1 METLLIVGRFL
12 LFGSLLIF
20 PQLLGILL
28 YYRLS
33 RAPRWIAVIAAAL
46 LPAIIFFWLAPIFF
60 FAGIREA
67 YARGEGGGCG
77 MPAMA
82 AAFFVLAGTLGHLL
96 VGVFAQLVLSARRR
110 RKLTSFST

>member
-12 LFGSLLIF
+12 LFGSVLIF
-20 PQLLGILL
+20 PQLLGILI

-33 RAPRWIAVIAAAL
+33 RARWIAAISASL

-67 YARGEGGGCG
+67 YARDHSGCG
-77 MPAMA
+77 MPALA
-82 AAFFVLAGTLGHLL
+82 ATFFVLAGTVCQLL
-96 VGVFAQLVLSARRR
+96 VGVFAQAILSVRRR
-110 RKLTSFST
+110 RKVSSFST

>member
-1 METLLIVGRFL
+1 METLLIVWRFTL
-12 LFGSLLIF
+12 LGTILVF

-33 RAPRWIAVIAAAL
+33 RAPRWITAIAAAL
-46 LPAIIFFWLAPIFF
+46 LPAIVFFWLAPIFF

-67 YARGEGGGCG
+67 YARDGSGCG

-82 AAFFVLAGTLGHLL
+82 AAFLLLAGTLIELGVGMITQAVLL
-96 VGVFAQLVLSARRR
+96 ARRPR
-110 RKLTSFST
+110 TV

>member
-1 METLLIVGRFL
+1 MLL
-12 LFGSLLIF
+12 GSILIF

-46 LPAIIFFWLAPIFF
+46 LPAIIFFWLAPMFL

-67 YARGEGGGCG
+67 YARDPSGCG
-77 MPAMA
+77 MPAA
-82 AAFFVLAGTLGHLL
+82 AAGIIFLFLTAIQLL
-96 VGVFAQLVLSARRR
+96 VGVCVQMVAHSVRSATNGSTLVARRAGR
-110 RKLTSFST
+110 

>member
-1 METLLIVGRFL
+1 METWFIVGRFL

-28 YYRLS
+28 YYRLH
-33 RAPRWIAVIAAAL
+33 RAPRWIAAIAAAL

-67 YARGEGGGCG
+67 YARGEGRGCG
-77 MPAMA
+77 MPAVA
-82 AAFFVLAGTLGHLL
+82 ATFFVLAGTVGQLL
-96 VGVFAQLVLSARRR
+96 VGVLAQLVLSARRHL
-110 RKLTSFST
+110 KPTSFGT

>member
-28 YYRLS
+28 YYRLR
-33 RAPRWIAVIAAAL
+33 RAPRWIAAIATAL
-46 LPAIIFFWLAPIFF
+46 LPAIVFFWLAPIFF

-67 YARGEGGGCG
+67 YARGERSGCG
-77 MPAMA
+77 MPALA
-82 AAFFVLAGTLGHLL
+82 ATFVLAGT
-96 VGVFAQLVLSARRR
+96 VGQLPGRYV
-110 RKLTSFST
+110 

>member
-12 LFGSLLIF
+12 LLGSLLIF

-28 YYRLS
+28 YYRLG
-33 RAPRWIAVIAAAL
+33 RAPRWIAAIAAAL

-67 YARGEGGGCG
+67 YARGEGRGCG
-77 MPAMA
+77 MPAVA
-82 AAFFVLAGTLGHLL
+82 AGFLFLAGTAIQLL
-96 VGVFAQLVLSARRR
+96 VGVFAQLVLSAERR
-110 RKLTSFST
+110 RKLTSLST